1 VNWRIIRKGGCGRD
15 GNDDDDDDGDDDN
28 ILSAVCD
35 GLDPY
40 HSPFLFS
47 YPKYKNLST
56 TSVYAS
62 SNISFSCLR
71 SSRRVVLKHDEGK
84 TVEPVFHPPTET
96 RNFMSFLT

>member
-1 VNWRIIRKGGCGRD
+1 LKRLSLGEGRVNWRIIRKSGCGRD
-15 GNDDDDDDGDDDN
+15 GDDDDDDDDDDN

-40 HSPFLFS
+40 NSPFLFS

-62 SNISFSCLR
+62 SSFSFLA
-71 SSRRVVLKHDEGK
+71 SDLKAGWCSGMMKGRPWSLSPSH
-84 TVEPVFHPPTET
+84 
-96 RNFMSFLT
+96 